1 MAKTPITLPKRYL
14 TQPEVCHVFGC
25 TPDYLESVSIADLPR
40 NRRGHR
46 TVLYDVADCERH
58 FARFRVAG
66 DEGRGGR
73 ELLTALP
80 VVAFVPAA

>member
-1 MAKTPITLPKRYL
+1 MPRPPITLPKRYL
-14 TQPEVCHVFGC
+14 TAAEVQHVYNC
-25 TPDYLESVSIADLPR
+25 SPDYLESVDVADLPR

-46 TVLYDVADCERH
+46 TVLYDVGDLERH

-66 DEGRGGR
+66 DEGH
-73 ELLTALP
+73 APAPAAMLP